1 MLLWLTEQL
10 TQYANFFSVFQYLT
24 FRTLVSF
31 ITALLMSMFLGPSI
45 IRRFQSAQ
53 IGEVIRKEGPTSH
66 QSKAGTP
73 TMGGTM
79 IIVVWS
85 LTTLLWGDLSNGYI
99 WLAFFVVLSFGLIGW
114 VDDYLKIKFRNSE
127 GLSAGR
133 KIFAQSVLA
142 FLVALYLYSASL
154 SLAET
159 SFLSLFSK
167 TSWCRWA
174 WDFAP
179 IISNDSGYEQCS

>member
-10 TQYANFFSVFQYLT
+10 TQYDNFFSVFEYLT

-31 ITALLMSMFLGPSI
+31 ITALLLSMFLGPSI
-45 IRRFQSAQ
+45 IRRFQRAQ
-53 IGEVIRKEGPTSH
+53 IGEVIRDDGPTSH

-85 LTTLLWGDLSNGYI
+85 LTTLLWGDLSNRYI
-99 WLAFFVVLSFGLIGW
+99 WLALFVVLSFGLIGW
-114 VDDYLKIKFRNSE
+114 TDDYLKIKYRNSL

-133 KIFAQSVLA
+133 KIFVQSVLA
-142 FLVALYLYSASL
+142 ALVALYLYSCL
-154 SLAET
+154 LYT
-159 SFLSLFSK
+159 SD
-167 TSWCRWA
+167 A
-174 WDFAP
+174 AD
-179 IISNDSGYEQCS
+179 E

>member
-79 IIVVWS
+79 IIVIWA

-114 VDDYLKIKFRNSE
+114 ADDYLKIRYRNTE
-127 GLSAGR
+127 GLSASR

-142 FLVALYLYSASL
+142 FMVALYLYNTSL
-154 SLAET
+154 S
-159 SFLSLFSK
+159 
-167 TSWCRWA
+167 
-174 WDFAP
+174 
-179 IISNDSGYEQCS
+179 

>member
-79 IIVVWS
+79 IIIVWS
-85 LTTLLWGDLSNGYI
+85 LTTLLWGDLSNSYI
-99 WLAFFVVLSFGLIGW
+99 WLAFFVVLSFGLVGW
-114 VDDYLKIKFRNSE
+114 YPRLRHPKPFDCLKDFIPVSM
-127 GLSAGR
+127 
-133 KIFAQSVLA
+133 
-142 FLVALYLYSASL
+142 
-154 SLAET
+154 
-159 SFLSLFSK
+159 FSK
-167 TSWCRWA
+167 KGTWKNNKW
-174 WDFAP
+174 
-179 IISNDSGYEQCS
+179 NDGTIGYYKIPNFEKFYAVKTKLKQGLFHVKLLEINIP

>member
-1 MLLWLTEQL
+1 MVIAGKGHETTQEVHGRLLPLNDLEIISKFLGSKNMLLWLTEQL

-53 IGEVIRKEGPTSH
+53 IGEVIERKAQLH

-85 LTTLLWGDLSNGYI
+85 LTTLLWGDLSNGYLVGI
-99 WLAFFVVLSFGLIGW
+99 FVVLSFGLIGW
-114 VDDYLKIKFRNSE
+114 ADDYLKIRYRNSE
-127 GLSAGR
+127 GLSAVER
-133 KIFAQSVLA
+133 
-142 FLVALYLYSASL
+142 FLLNLY
-154 SLAET
+154 
-159 SFLSLFSK
+159 
-167 TSWCRWA
+167 
-174 WDFAP
+174 
-179 IISNDSGYEQCS
+179 